1 MPKECFDG
9 ISDATSDE
17 NNQDNSAINSNRIQE
32 IDQFYANIDSKLRK
46 SIQELAQAVRSDSK
60 SFKLRYFKKTLETVF
75 NSINDK
81 MQADVKYAEA
91 LLSDTDYVAYSEQFT
106 VLMGHGRVKEKQT
119 YAEWKDQFDGM
130 IQEIE
135 SMQKTLTAQITQM
148 TKFLEQ

>member
-60 SFKLRYFKKTLETVF
+60 SFKLSKISCFISSKN
-75 NSINDK
+75 NSRTF
-81 MQADVKYAEA
+81 
-91 LLSDTDYVAYSEQFT
+91 LL
-106 VLMGHGRVKEKQT
+106 
-119 YAEWKDQFDGM
+119 
-130 IQEIE
+130 
-135 SMQKTLTAQITQM
+135 
-148 TKFLEQ
+148 